1 VARTVDLYESAYGN
15 FASEAYRQVRLET
28 YGEDF
33 GQTSWVTT
41 EESKEIPRLLEL
53 TPDSSV
59 LEVGCGSGGYAL
71 HVAETTGCRLIGL
84 DINASGGSQC
94 EPACAGQGTFCAGG
108 FPGVR
113 RFAASSFR
121 GRKF

>member
-41 EESKEIPRLLEL
+41 EESKEIPRQ
-53 TPDSSV
+53 
-59 LEVGCGSGGYAL
+59 G
-71 HVAETTGCRLIGL
+71 TTLRFT
-84 DINASGGSQC
+84 
-94 EPACAGQGTFCAGG
+94 PACSMQ
-108 FPGVR
+108 
-113 RFAASSFR
+113 
-121 GRKF
+121 